1 LIDFVVMTCMKQGYS
16 SSIHAWGYD
25 QFGTTF
31 LLPFLQKR
39 VHLRPFA
46 KLRKTTDGRKTL
58 RQDTELG
65 M

>member
-1 LIDFVVMTCMKQGYS
+1 MKQGYS

-25 QFGTTF
+25 EFGTTF